1 MPAWTRQLVYERYK
15 IMLMEMSD
23 LPLVGMTRLI
33 EGVASSDTFQD
44 LLSVAEIKGD
54 LFHPDEGEAEHLEP
68 MRLDALVLVL
78 VERGT
83 AEILVDYVP
92 YEVGRGSFL
101 TLMPTHVVQ
110 ATRISRDFM
119 SRMLCVSKT
128 FFDGYSAPPERKNS
142 SMIRYMQ
149 IRKNPCATLEEA
161 EMAVAREQFDRLRDK
176 TRERGHYFLR
186 EALQNALVG
195 LFIELANIFRH
206 KMGEL
211 PTLTLTRKEELFE
224 QFLRLL
230 FEHCKEQH
238 VVTFYAERLCITPQY
253 LSLILKEQSGKS
265 ANKWIDDALIM
276 EAKVLLK
283 APNATVQQVADAL
296 HFSDQST
303 FGKFFKK
310 HMGISPM
317 EYRKS

>member
-1 MPAWTRQLVYERYK
+1 MLDPTASTPLYTQ
-15 IMLMEMSD
+15 LMEVIERQILTGD
-23 LPLVGMTRLI
+23 RDPGERLPT
-33 EGVASSDTFQD
+33 
-44 LLSVAEIKGD
+44 
-54 LFHPDEGEAEHLEP
+54 EGEMAKQFGVSIITVRHAMSGLCEKG
-68 MRLDALVLVL
+68 L
-78 VERGT
+78 VERKQGKGT
-83 AEILVDYVP
+83 FVADERIQRDLLQIT
-92 YEVGRGSFL
+92 SFSAACRQNGHCAS
-101 TLMPTHVVQ
+101 TKV
-110 ATRISRDFM
+110 IS
-119 SRMLCVSKT
+119 
-128 FFDGYSAPPERKNS
+128 
-142 SMIRYMQ
+142 
-149 IRKNPCATLEEA
+149 ATLEEA